1 MIHTRNIQKYY
12 RRGNHEKQ
20 ILQNINI
27 DIEEGE
33 YVIFNG
39 PSGSGKTT
47 LLGILGL
54 VDVPSSGELFFL
66 GSEVTHIPERQRNR
80 IRRDHIGFVFE
91 NIHLIDELTVYEN
104 IELPL
109 LYMSNGRKER
119 RRIVESLMERF
130 RLTHLRKQHPEKFG
144 NLLQQKIA
152 LARAL
157 SCSPDILFA
166 DEPTGRLSSSEKE
179 EFMEHLRE
187 LNEEGQT
194 IVMATHSREEARHG
208 QRIISLY
215 DGHVVSLA
223 SDRG

>member
-1 MIHTRNIQKYY
+1 MIHTRNIQKFY

-20 ILQNINI
+20 VLQNINI

-47 LLGILGL
+47 LLGLLGL

-66 GSEVTHIPERQRNR
+66 GSEVAHLPERKRNR
-80 IRRDHIGFVFE
+80 LRRDHIGFVFE
-91 NIHLIDELTVYEN
+91 NIHLIDDLTVYEN

-109 LYMSNGRKER
+109 LYVSKSRKER
-119 RRIVESLMERF
+119 RRIVESLLDRF
-130 RLTHLRKQHPEKFG
+130 RLTHLRKQHPGDFG

-157 SCSPDILFA
+157 SCSPDVLFA

-179 EFMEHLRE
+179 EFMEHFRE
-187 LNEEGQT
+187 LNEGGQT
-194 IVMATHSREEARHG
+194 ILMATHSREEARHG

-223 SDRG
+223 SDRA

>member
-1 MIHTRNIQKYY
+1 MIHTRNIQKFF
-12 RRGNHEKQ
+12 RRGNHEKHV
-20 ILQNINI
+20 LQNINI
-27 DIEEGE
+27 DIEDGE

-47 LLGILGL
+47 LLGLVGL
-54 VDVPSSGELFFL
+54 VDQPSSGEIFF
-66 GSEVTHIPERQRNR
+66 GDQEVSNISERQRNKF
-80 IRRDHIGFVFE
+80 RRDHVGFVFE

-109 LYMSNGRKER
+109 LYVPIGRKER
-119 RRIVESLMERF
+119 KRKVETLLDRF
-130 RLTHLRKQHPEKFG
+130 RLTHLRKQYHGKFG
-144 NLLQQKIA
+144 DLVQQKIA

-157 SCSPDILFA
+157 SCSPEVLLA

-179 EFMEHLRE
+179 EFMEHFRE
-187 LNEEGQT
+187 LNEGGQT

-208 QRIISLY
+208 QRIVSLF

-223 SDRG
+223 SDRV